1 MSLTPILGRASVA
14 TKFLN
19 QVIFGRRNLL
29 LTNALISAAMA
40 TVGDSVV
47 QSYECLSKTSSTKG
61 PEDGPK
67 DEESAKGYQLKRTM
81 HMTTAGLTTG
91 VTTHYW
97 YLALERMLGSRR
109 TASVLLR
116 KIALDQ
122 ILFSPVNLFVYFGTL
137 GFCERSTWTTIWG
150 ELLEKGLKDIYLA
163 EWVIWPPVQLIN
175 FALLPLRYRILFDN
189 VVSLG
194 FDIYSPYVKYEKK

>member
-19 QVIFGRRNLL
+19 QVIFGKRNLL
-29 LTNALISAAMA
+29 LTNALISAAMGA
-40 TVGDSVV
+40 VGDSVV
-47 QSYECLSKTSSTKG
+47 QSYECLSKTSSKG
-61 PEDGPK
+61 PEDGQ
-67 DEESAKGYQLKRTM
+67 DEPEKGYQLKRAL

-122 ILFSPVNLFVYFGTL
+122 ILFSPVNLLVYFGTIGL
-137 GFCERSTWTTIWG
+137 CERSTLSTFCT
-150 ELLEKGLKDIYLA
+150 EYVEKGLKDIYLA
-163 EWVIWPPVQLIN
+163 EWIVWPPVQLIN

-194 FDIYSPYVKYEKK
+194 FDIYSPYVKYDKGN